1 MPTKPLQLNEVV
13 NFVVNLA
20 QRSAQRKAFNIMLL
34 VGKNTVIPKE
44 ERVRTYTTLEA
55 MLADGFTTNDRL
67 YKAAALIK
75 AQSRSPV
82 KFCIGTQD
90 ANETMLQAITACR
103 EANYDWYV
111 LVPCAE
117 LTVQQHLDNM
127 AYTNACT
134 PDTVYAFTSK
144 AAEDLQGGDGSIFK
158 RAKDLKYRRTIGI
171 YSTKHDDAV
180 AGIMAYAMG
189 MMTGTINSAFTLKFK
204 GINGVTTENS
214 EAAISVSAVDK
225 LKKQN
230 GNIYVN
236 RGFYY
241 DMFEEGTMADGTFF
255 DEVIYLDKLK
265 NDCQLALMD
274 LFVQN
279 AKIAQ
284 TEGGMTRIHNALNGV
299 LKDYQRIGY
308 LETGVWRGDT
318 ILGLKYGD
326 TVNNG
331 YLVQSEPIAEQNQA
345 DRENRIA
352 PPIYIALKLAGA
364 IHSAVVQ
371 IDVNR

>member
-103 EANYDWYV
+103 EAHYDWYV
-111 LVPCAE
+111 VVPCAE

-134 PDTVYAFTSK
+134 PDTVYAFTSE

-158 RAKDLKYRRTIGI
+158 KAKDLKYRRTIGI

-204 GINGVTTENS
+204 GITGVTTENS

-255 DEVIYLDKLK
+255 DEIIYLDKLK

>member
-103 EANYDWYV
+103 EAHYDWYV
-111 LVPCAE
+111 VVPCAE
-117 LTVQQHLDNM
+117 LTVQQHMDNM

-144 AAEDLQGGDGSIFK
+144 AAEDLRGGDGSIFK
-158 RAKDLKYRRTIGI
+158 KAKDLKYRRTIGI

-255 DEVIYLDKLK
+255 DEIIYLDKLK

>member
-20 QRSAQRKAFNIMLL
+20 QPPAQRTALNIMLL

-90 ANETMLQAITACR
+90 TNETMLQAITACR

-111 LVPCAE
+111 VVPCAE
-117 LTVQQHLDNM
+117 LTVSQHLDNM
-127 AYTNACT
+127 AYTNACS

-158 RAKDLKYRRTIGI
+158 KAKDLKYRRTIGL

-189 MMTGTINSAFTLKFK
+189 MMTSTINSAFTLKFK

-255 DEVIYLDKLK
+255 DEIIYLDKLK

>member
-111 LVPCAE
+111 VVPCAE

-158 RAKDLKYRRTIGI
+158 KAKDLKYRRTIGI
-171 YSTKHDDAV
+171 YSTKHDDAI

>member
-55 MLADGFTTNDRL
+55 MLADGFTTDDRL

-103 EANYDWYV
+103 EAHYDWYV
-111 LVPCAE
+111 VVPCAE

-158 RAKDLKYRRTIGI
+158 KAKDLKYRRTIGI

-214 EAAISVSAVDK
+214 KAAISVSAVDK

>member
-67 YKAAALIK
+67 YKAATLIK

-103 EANYDWYV
+103 EANYDWYIV
-111 LVPCAE
+111 VPCAE

-127 AYTNACT
+127 AYTNACS

-158 RAKDLKYRRTIGI
+158 KAKDLKYRRTIGL

-255 DEVIYLDKLK
+255 DEIIYLDKLK

>member
-34 VGKNTVIPKE
+34 VGTNSVIPKE

-55 MLADGFTTNDRL
+55 MLSDGFTVTDRL

-90 ANETMLQAITACR
+90 IGETMVQAITACR

-111 LVPCAE
+111 VVPCTD
-117 LTVQQHLDNM
+117 LTVQQHLDCM
-127 AYTNACT
+127 AYTNACN

-144 AAEDLQGGDGSIFK
+144 AAEDLQGADGSIFK
-158 RAKDLKYRRTIGI
+158 KAKDLKYRRTIGI
-171 YSTKHDDAV
+171 YSTKHEDAV
-180 AGIMAYAMG
+180 VGIMAYAMG

-204 GINGVTTENS
+204 SISGVATENS
-214 EAAISVSAVDK
+214 ESAVSVSAVDK
-225 LKKQN
+225 LKNQN

-236 RGFYY
+236 RGYYY

-255 DEVIYLDKLK
+255 DEIIYLDKLK

-299 LKDYQRIGY
+299 LKDYQKIGY
-308 LETGVWRGDT
+308 LETGVWRGSN
-318 ILGLKYGD
+318 ILDLKYGD

-331 YLVQSEPIAEQNQA
+331 YLIQSEPIDEQNQS

>member
-111 LVPCAE
+111 VVPCAE

-158 RAKDLKYRRTIGI
+158 KAKDLKYRRTIGI

>member
-103 EANYDWYV
+103 EAHYDWYV
-111 LVPCAE
+111 VVPCDE

-158 RAKDLKYRRTIGI
+158 KAKDLKYRRTIGI
-171 YSTKHDDAV
+171 YSTKHDDAI

-204 GINGVTTENS
+204 GIVGVTTENS

-255 DEVIYLDKLK
+255 DEIIYLDKLK

>member
-111 LVPCAE
+111 VVPCAE
-117 LTVQQHLDNM
+117 LTVSQHLDNM
-127 AYTNACT
+127 SYTNACS

-158 RAKDLKYRRTIGI
+158 KAKDLKYRRTIGL

-255 DEVIYLDKLK
+255 DEIIYLDKLK

>member
-103 EANYDWYV
+103 EAHYDWYV
-111 LVPCAE
+111 VVPCAE

-127 AYTNACT
+127 AYTNACS

-158 RAKDLKYRRTIGI
+158 KAKDLKYRRTIGI
-171 YSTKHDDAV
+171 YSTKHDDAI

-204 GINGVTTENS
+204 GIAGVTTENS
-214 EAAISVSAVDK
+214 EAAIAVSAVDK

>member
-55 MLADGFTTNDRL
+55 MLADGFATNDRL

-103 EANYDWYV
+103 EAHYDWYV
-111 LVPCAE
+111 VVPCAE

-158 RAKDLKYRRTIGI
+158 KAKDLKYRRTIGI
-171 YSTKHDDAV
+171 YSTKHDDAI

-204 GINGVTTENS
+204 GIAGVTTENS
-214 EAAISVSAVDK
+214 EAAIAVSAVDK

-255 DEVIYLDKLK
+255 DEIIYLDKLK

>member
-103 EANYDWYV
+103 EAHYDWYV
-111 LVPCAE
+111 VVPCAE

-158 RAKDLKYRRTIGI
+158 KAKDLKYRRTIGI

-204 GINGVTTENS
+204 GIAGVTTENS
-214 EAAISVSAVDK
+214 EAAIAVSAVDK

-255 DEVIYLDKLK
+255 DEIIYLDKLK

>member
-103 EANYDWYV
+103 EAHYDWYV
-111 LVPCAE
+111 VVPCAE

-127 AYTNACT
+127 AYTNACN

-158 RAKDLKYRRTIGI
+158 KAKDLKYRRTIGI

-180 AGIMAYAMG
+180 VGIMAYAMG

-204 GINGVTTENS
+204 GITGVTTENS

-255 DEVIYLDKLK
+255 DEIIYLDKLK

>member
-103 EANYDWYV
+103 EAHYDWYV
-111 LVPCAE
+111 VVPCAE

-158 RAKDLKYRRTIGI
+158 KAKDLKYRRTIGI

-204 GINGVTTENS
+204 GIVGVTTENS

-255 DEVIYLDKLK
+255 DEIIYLDKLK

-308 LETGVWRGDT
+308 LETGVWHGDT

>member
-34 VGKNTVIPKE
+34 VGTNSVIPKG

-55 MLADGFTTNDRL
+55 MLSDGFTVTDRL

-82 KFCIGTQD
+82 KFCVGTQD
-90 ANETMLQAITACR
+90 ISETMVQAITACR

-111 LVPCAE
+111 VVPCAD
-117 LTVQQHLDNM
+117 LTVQQHLDCM
-127 AYTNACT
+127 AYTNACN
-134 PDTVYAFTSK
+134 PDTVYAFTSS
-144 AAEDLQGGDGSIFK
+144 AAEDLQGADGSIFK
-158 RAKDLKYRRTIGI
+158 KAKGLKYRRTIGI
-171 YSTKHDDAV
+171 YSTKHKDAV
-180 AGIMAYAMG
+180 VGIMAYAMG

-204 GINGVTTENS
+204 SISGVATENS
-214 EAAISVSAVDK
+214 ESAVSVSSVDK
-225 LKKQN
+225 LKNQN

-236 RGFYY
+236 RGYYY

-255 DEVIYLDKLK
+255 DEIIYLDKLK

-299 LKDYQRIGY
+299 LKDYQKIGY
-308 LETGVWRGDT
+308 LETGVWRGSN
-318 ILGLKYGD
+318 ILDLKYGD

-331 YLVQSEPIAEQNQA
+331 YLIQSEPIDEQNQS

>member
-103 EANYDWYV
+103 EAHYDWYV
-111 LVPCAE
+111 VVPCAE
-117 LTVQQHLDNM
+117 LTVQQHMDNM

-144 AAEDLQGGDGSIFK
+144 AAEDLLGGDGSIFK
-158 RAKDLKYRRTIGI
+158 KAKDLKYRRTIGI

-255 DEVIYLDKLK
+255 DEIIYLDKLK

>member
-103 EANYDWYV
+103 EAHYDWYV
-111 LVPCAE
+111 VVPCAE

-158 RAKDLKYRRTIGI
+158 KAKDLKYRRTIGI

-204 GINGVTTENS
+204 GIAGVTTENS
-214 EAAISVSAVDK
+214 EAAIAVSAVDK

>member
-90 ANETMLQAITACR
+90 TNETMLQAITACR
-103 EANYDWYV
+103 EAHYDWYV
-111 LVPCAE
+111 VVPCAE
-117 LTVQQHLDNM
+117 LTIQQHLDNM

-171 YSTKHDDAV
+171 YSTKHDDAI

-214 EAAISVSAVDK
+214 EAAIAVSAVDK

-255 DEVIYLDKLK
+255 DEIIYLDKLK

-279 AKIAQ
+279 AKLAQ

>member
-103 EANYDWYV
+103 EAHYDWYV
-111 LVPCAE
+111 VVPCAE

-158 RAKDLKYRRTIGI
+158 NAKDLKYRRTIGI
-171 YSTKHDDAV
+171 YSTKHDDAI

-214 EAAISVSAVDK
+214 EAAIAVSAVDK

-241 DMFEEGTMADGTFF
+241 NMFEEGTMADGTFF
-255 DEVIYLDKLK
+255 DEIIYLDKLK

>member
-111 LVPCAE
+111 VVPCAE
-117 LTVQQHLDNM
+117 LTVSQHLDNM
-127 AYTNACT
+127 AYTNACS

-158 RAKDLKYRRTIGI
+158 KAKDLKYRRTIGL

-255 DEVIYLDKLK
+255 DEIIYLDKLK

>member
-111 LVPCAE
+111 VVPCAE
-117 LTVQQHLDNM
+117 LTVSQHLDNM
-127 AYTNACT
+127 AYTNACS

-158 RAKDLKYRRTIGI
+158 KAKDLKYRRTIGL

-214 EAAISVSAVDK
+214 EAAISVSEVDK

-255 DEVIYLDKLK
+255 DEIIYLDKLK

>member
-103 EANYDWYV
+103 EAHYDWYV
-111 LVPCAE
+111 VVPCAE

-144 AAEDLQGGDGSIFK
+144 AAEDLQGSDGSIFK
-158 RAKDLKYRRTIGI
+158 KAKDLKYRRTIGI
-171 YSTKHDDAV
+171 YSTKHNDAV

-204 GINGVTTENS
+204 GIAGVTTENS
-214 EAAISVSAVDK
+214 EAAIAVSAVDK